1 MGKNDVIASFVMD
14 NLKPALLTRA
24 ELSWLCDST
33 LPLSKNYQRQFRS
46 SIKKKVWILT
56 DLELPLLAQKGFLNY
71 GPVISA
77 DVTAGCSGVTIDC
90 NVNQPMSSLV
100 KVPAADR
107 ACCNENSVQYGTQK
121 KESDIQALN
130 GPGRIRTND
139 PRHVKA
145 VS

>member
-1 MGKNDVIASFVMD
+1 MRVNAMPRKQRSIFIKGNKLGRSTNMGKNDVTASFVMD

-33 LPLSKNYQRQFRS
+33 LPLSKNYQRRFRS

-77 DVTAGCSGVTIDC
+77 DVTAGCSD
-90 NVNQPMSSLV
+90 
-100 KVPAADR
+100 
-107 ACCNENSVQYGTQK
+107 
-121 KESDIQALN
+121 
-130 GPGRIRTND
+130 
-139 PRHVKA
+139 
-145 VS
+145 